1 VLNQSQQ
8 YVTALVREGAQ
19 TQSSP
24 DTPVLPGINE
34 TISMKGAERQAVS
47 NRMADFDFSIEKL
60 EALDPCEGEC
70 CIVLMIRANLVI

>member
-1 VLNQSQQ
+1 
-8 YVTALVREGAQ
+8 
-19 TQSSP
+19 
-24 DTPVLPGINE
+24 
-34 TISMKGAERQAVS
+34 MKGAERQAVS